1 MPFFSGYHPPEDG
14 TWTGRI
20 DDTEDFN
27 SYRWHQLVELLDLSK
42 EKRKLISKESKGFC
56 FLGFCCDVGVERNL
70 GRTGASKGPFSIRQE
85 MSNLS
90 CSFSR
95 NTRLFD
101 AGDIYCID
109 GDLSTAQEDLAK
121 AVKIIRS
128 MGLFPIVLGG
138 GHELA
143 FGHYNGV
150 IDSLRDEKP
159 NNRSSSELSLGI
171 INFDAHF
178 DLRPYGHGASSGCMF
193 SQIIDLCKKRDIQF
207 SYMCIGIQ
215 KHCNTIS
222 LFKRADQLGVKYIL
236 AKDISD
242 NTIPEIKKRI
252 DCFLNAY
259 ENIYLTICTDVIS
272 SAFAPGVSSPQPF
285 GLQAENALTLIKHV
299 VGSGKVVSFD
309 IAEVSPR
316 FDEDNR
322 TAKLAAIIVYAVVNL
337 LQ

>member
-1 MPFFSGYHPPEDG
+1 MSIFSGYHPPKDG

-20 DDTEDFN
+20 DDPDDFH
-27 SYRWHQLVELLDLSK
+27 SYRWHQIIELLDISQ
-42 EKRKLISKESKGFC
+42 EKTNLIFEGSKGFC

-70 GRTGASKGPFSIRQE
+70 GRTGASKGPSSIRLE

-109 GDLSTAQEDLAK
+109 KDLSTAQEDLAK

-143 FGHYNGV
+143 FGHYNGI
-150 IDSLRDEKP
+150 IDLLRDTKYK
-159 NNRSSSELSLGI
+159 NKRSNEFSLGI

-178 DLRPYGHGASSGCMF
+178 DLRPYQQGASSGCMF
-193 SQIIDLCKKRDIQF
+193 SQITDLCQEKKIHF

-215 KHCNTIS
+215 KHSNTMS
-222 LFKRADQLGVKYIL
+222 LFKRADKLGVKYIL

-242 NTIPEIKKRI
+242 NTIPKIKKRI
-252 DCFLNAY
+252 DCFINAH
-259 ENIYLTICTDVIS
+259 EHIYLTICTDVIS

-299 VGSGKVVSFD
+299 VGSGKVISFD

>member
-1 MPFFSGYHPPEDG
+1 MEIFSCYHPPEVIS
-14 TWTGRI
+14 WTGRV
-20 DDTEDFN
+20 DDPDDYN
-27 SYRWHQLVELLDLSK
+27 AYRWHQIIELIDISK
-42 EKRKLISKESKGFC
+42 EKIENLSKGSKGFC
-56 FLGFCCDVGVERNL
+56 FLGFCCDIGVKRNL
-70 GRTGASKGPFSIRQE
+70 GRTGASKGPSSIRQE

-101 AGDIYCID
+101 AGDIHCED
-109 GDLSTAQEDLAK
+109 RDLPTAQEDLAK
-121 AVKIIRS
+121 AVKKILS
-128 MGLFPIVLGG
+128 MGLIPIVLGG

-143 FGHYNGV
+143 FGHYKG
-150 IDSLRDEKP
+150 IIESLRGENLKKK
-159 NNRSSSELSLGI
+159 NSKKLSLGI

-178 DLRPYGHGASSGCMF
+178 DLRPYGQESSSGSMF
-193 SQIIDLCKKRDIQF
+193 SQISDLCQERGIQF

-215 KHCNTIS
+215 KHSNTMS
-222 LFKRADQLGVKYIL
+222 LFKRADKLGVNYIL

-242 NTIPEIKKRI
+242 NTLPQIKQRMGS
-252 DCFLNAY
+252 FLNKN
-259 ENIYLTICTDVIS
+259 EHIYLTICSDVIS

-285 GLQAENALTLIKHV
+285 GLQAETTLTLIKHV
-299 VGSGKVVSFD
+299 LGSRKVISFD

-322 TAKLAAIIVYAVVNL
+322 TAKLAAIIIYAVVNL

>member
-1 MPFFSGYHPPEDG
+1 MASFSSYYPPEA
-14 TWTGRI
+14 TSWTGRI
-20 DDTEDFN
+20 DDPEDFD
-27 SYRWHQLVELLDLSK
+27 SYRWHQIVELLDISK
-42 EKRKLISKESKGFC
+42 EKTVLISNGLRGFC

-70 GRTGASKGPFSIRQE
+70 GRIGASKGPSSIRRE
-85 MSNLS
+85 MSNLA
-90 CSFSR
+90 CSFSK

-101 AGDIYCID
+101 AGDIHCRD
-109 GDLSTAQEDLAK
+109 GDLALAQKDLEK

-128 MGLFPIVLGG
+128 MGLFPIGLGG

-143 FGHYNGV
+143 FGHYNG
-150 IDSLRDEKP
+150 IIESLKDKKLKTK
-159 NNRSSSELSLGI
+159 NYNVLSLGI

-178 DLRPYGHGASSGCMF
+178 DLRPYEQVSSSGSMF
-193 SQIIDLCKKRDIQF
+193 SQISDLCKEREIKF

-215 KHCNTIS
+215 KHSNTVS
-222 LFKRADQLGVKYIL
+222 LFKRADQLGVNYIL

-242 NTIPEIKKRI
+242 NTLPEVEQKINS
-252 DCFLNAY
+252 FLTKH
-259 ENIYLTICTDVIS
+259 EHIYLTICSDVIS

-285 GLQAENALTLIKHV
+285 GLQAETTLTLIKHV
-299 VGSGKVVSFD
+299 VRSGKVISFD

-337 LQ
+337 LK